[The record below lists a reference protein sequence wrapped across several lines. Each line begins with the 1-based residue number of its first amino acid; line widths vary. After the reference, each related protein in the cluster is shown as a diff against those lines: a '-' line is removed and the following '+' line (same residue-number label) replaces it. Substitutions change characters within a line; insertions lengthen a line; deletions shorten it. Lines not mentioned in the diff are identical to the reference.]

1 MVVITNISYIV
12 LLNQDQYH
20 INFLE
25 RKSNRVAR
33 RPTSE
38 ETDQYFSNDLPSVF
52 KNNKTSQKDI
62 ALSLVNPNLSH
73 DIKPLNFVKRFPE
86 SLKLSYE
93 ILAKFRY
100 FGISP
105 TCQNS
110 LVSPATLYERQK
122 QEEEI
127 ANTPPNIYLKIDKNV
142 LEMERLALV
151 EIRNFGH
158 MPFG

>member
-93 ILAKFRY
+93 
-100 FGISP
+100 
-105 TCQNS
+105 
-110 LVSPATLYERQK
+110 RQK